1 MSKHTPGPWSVKE
14 TVSATLLIR
23 PNSQQDSLQIDSR
36 ADARLIA
43 AAPELL
49 AALHAVVNLPGFE
62 PDEPYGVQVL
72 AAIAKAEEQKP

>member
-1 MSKHTPGPWSVKE
+1 MIYEPTMQ
-14 TVSATLLIR
+14 L
-23 PNSQQDSLQIDSR
+23 DSR